1 MAGLWAR
8 LRGRRSPPPDAS
20 SVTDV
25 FADAAIAREDLE
37 PAAPP
42 PTPPAQPKL
51 RRDYVASSPQAADQ
65 AHGIPEEGQGA
76 GAGRTQEPPRP
87 SSAAGY
93 HLTLLCRG

>member
-37 PAAPP
+37 PAARP

-51 RRDYVASSPQAADQ
+51 RRDYVASSPQAACV
-65 AHGIPEEGQGA
+65 
-76 GAGRTQEPPRP
+76 
-87 SSAAGY
+87 SSAA
-93 HLTLLCRG
+93 TLSPTPGSARMLGRSRGTSPP